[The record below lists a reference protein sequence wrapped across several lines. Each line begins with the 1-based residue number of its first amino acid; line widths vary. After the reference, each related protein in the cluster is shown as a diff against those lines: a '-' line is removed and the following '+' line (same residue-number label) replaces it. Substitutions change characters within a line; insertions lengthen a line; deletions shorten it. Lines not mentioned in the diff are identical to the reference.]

1 MKRRFKRTWFFD
13 QVLFSLFYAII
24 EGMITIFHSD
34 KLTRQPFFQD
44 LINYLDQHDHVI
56 LREIKKAFPNVTG
69 IDKAI
74 ESYVQAGYIRR
85 ENKRYGINLPLVSSD
100 QQLALDTML
109 FVNTCSAMY
118 ENILAVVFE
127 TQLTNQTNH
136 VMIKEKTNITR
147 DDLTL
152 ANYFYRLKRG
162 EKPSAEQMDLY
173 DLLGDVNQ
181 EYALKYMTTFLLK
194 FTRKDLVMQKRPD
207 IFVEALVTLGY
218 LKQVEPTTY
227 QLLMTLDKES
237 LTFIAP

>member
-1 MKRRFKRTWFFD
+1 
-13 QVLFSLFYAII
+13 
-24 EGMITIFHSD
+24 MITVFHSD

-109 FVNTCSAMY
+109 FVDTCSAMY

-127 TQLTNQTNH
+127 TQLTNQTNR

-194 FTRKDLVMQKRPD
+194 FTRKDFVMQKCPD

>member
-1 MKRRFKRTWFFD
+1 
-13 QVLFSLFYAII
+13 
-24 EGMITIFHSD
+24 MITVFHSD
-34 KLTRQPFFQD
+34 KATIQSFLHD
-44 LINYLDQHDHVI
+44 LIIYTYQHEHGL
-56 LREIKKAFPNVTG
+56 LRLIIKASPNVAG
-69 IDKAI
+69 LHKAM

-109 FVNTCSAMY
+109 FVDTCSAMY

-127 TQLTNQTNH
+127 TQLTNQTNR

-181 EYALKYMTTFLLK
+181 GYALK
-194 FTRKDLVMQKRPD
+194 
-207 IFVEALVTLGY
+207 
-218 LKQVEPTTY
+218 
-227 QLLMTLDKES
+227 
-237 LTFIAP
+237 

>member
-1 MKRRFKRTWFFD
+1 
-13 QVLFSLFYAII
+13 
-24 EGMITIFHSD
+24 MITVFHSD
-34 KLTRQPFFQD
+34 KLTRQPFFQN

-109 FVNTCSAMY
+109 FVDTCSAMY

>member
-1 MKRRFKRTWFFD
+1 
-13 QVLFSLFYAII
+13 
-24 EGMITIFHSD
+24 MITIFHSD

-100 QQLALDTML
+100 QQLALDTMF
-109 FVNTCSAMY
+109 FVDTCSAMY

>member
-1 MKRRFKRTWFFD
+1 
-13 QVLFSLFYAII
+13 
-24 EGMITIFHSD
+24 MITVFHSD

-109 FVNTCSAMY
+109 FVDTCSAMY

-162 EKPSAEQMDLY
+162 EKPSAEQLDLY

-227 QLLMTLDKES
+227 QLLMALDKES

>member
-1 MKRRFKRTWFFD
+1 
-13 QVLFSLFYAII
+13 
-24 EGMITIFHSD
+24 MITIFHSE

-109 FVNTCSAMY
+109 FVDTCSAMY

>member
-1 MKRRFKRTWFFD
+1 
-13 QVLFSLFYAII
+13 
-24 EGMITIFHSD
+24 MITIFHSD

-85 ENKRYGINLPLVSSD
+85 ENKCYGINLPLVSSD
-100 QQLALDTML
+100 QQLVLDTML
-109 FVNTCSAMY
+109 FVDTCSAMY

>member
-1 MKRRFKRTWFFD
+1 
-13 QVLFSLFYAII
+13 
-24 EGMITIFHSD
+24 MITIFHSD

-109 FVNTCSAMY
+109 FVDTCSAMY

-162 EKPSAEQMDLY
+162 EKLSAEQMDLY

>member
-1 MKRRFKRTWFFD
+1 M
-13 QVLFSLFYAII
+13 
-24 EGMITIFHSD
+24 
-34 KLTRQPFFQD
+34 
-44 LINYLDQHDHVI
+44 
-56 LREIKKAFPNVTG
+56 TG

-74 ESYVQAGYIRR
+74 ESYVQAGYICR

-109 FVNTCSAMY
+109 FVDTCSAMY

-127 TQLTNQTNH
+127 THLTNQTNH

-173 DLLGDVNQ
+173 DLLG
-181 EYALKYMTTFLLK
+181 M
-194 FTRKDLVMQKRPD
+194 
-207 IFVEALVTLGY
+207 
-218 LKQVEPTTY
+218 
-227 QLLMTLDKES
+227 
-237 LTFIAP
+237 

>member
-1 MKRRFKRTWFFD
+1 
-13 QVLFSLFYAII
+13 
-24 EGMITIFHSD
+24 MITVFHSD

-109 FVNTCSAMY
+109 FVDTCSAMY

-162 EKPSAEQMDLY
+162 EKPSAEQLDLY

-194 FTRKDLVMQKRPD
+194 FTRKDLMMQKRPD

>member
-1 MKRRFKRTWFFD
+1 
-13 QVLFSLFYAII
+13 
-24 EGMITIFHSD
+24 MITVFHSD
-34 KLTRQPFFQD
+34 KFTRQPFFQD

-109 FVNTCSAMY
+109 FVDTCSAMY

-227 QLLMTLDKES
+227 QLLMSLDKES

>member
-1 MKRRFKRTWFFD
+1 
-13 QVLFSLFYAII
+13 
-24 EGMITIFHSD
+24 MITIFHSD

-109 FVNTCSAMY
+109 FVDTCSAMY

-147 DDLTL
+147 SQLTL

-181 EYALKYMTTFLLK
+181 EYALKYMTTFLRK

-207 IFVEALVTLGY
+207 IFVEALVTLGC

>member
-1 MKRRFKRTWFFD
+1 
-13 QVLFSLFYAII
+13 
-24 EGMITIFHSD
+24 MITVFHSD

-109 FVNTCSAMY
+109 FVDTCSAMY

-162 EKPSAEQMDLY
+162 EKPSAKQMDLY

>member
-1 MKRRFKRTWFFD
+1 
-13 QVLFSLFYAII
+13 
-24 EGMITIFHSD
+24 MITIFHSD

-44 LINYLDQHDHVI
+44 LINYLDQHDYVI
-56 LREIKKAFPNVTG
+56 LREIKKAFPNVRG

-109 FVNTCSAMY
+109 FVDTCSAMY

>member
-1 MKRRFKRTWFFD
+1 
-13 QVLFSLFYAII
+13 
-24 EGMITIFHSD
+24 MITVFHSD

-44 LINYLDQHDHVI
+44 LINYLDQHNHVI

-109 FVNTCSAMY
+109 FVDTCSAMY

-227 QLLMTLDKES
+227 QLLMSLDKES

>member
-1 MKRRFKRTWFFD
+1 
-13 QVLFSLFYAII
+13 
-24 EGMITIFHSD
+24 MITVFHSD

-109 FVNTCSAMY
+109 FVDTCSAMY

-136 VMIKEKTNITR
+136 VMIKEKANITR

>member
-1 MKRRFKRTWFFD
+1 
-13 QVLFSLFYAII
+13 
-24 EGMITIFHSD
+24 MITIFHSD

-109 FVNTCSAMY
+109 FVDTCSAMY

-147 DDLTL
+147 SQLTL

-162 EKPSAEQMDLY
+162 EKPSAEQIDLY

-181 EYALKYMTTFLLK
+181 KYALKYMTTFLLK

>member
-1 MKRRFKRTWFFD
+1 
-13 QVLFSLFYAII
+13 
-24 EGMITIFHSD
+24 MITIFHSD

-44 LINYLDQHDHVI
+44 LINYLDQHDYVI

-109 FVNTCSAMY
+109 FVDTCSAMY

-162 EKPSAEQMDLY
+162 EKPSADQMDLY

>member
-1 MKRRFKRTWFFD
+1 MKGRFKRTWSKN

-85 ENKRYGINLPLVSSD
+85 ENKHYGINLPLVSSD

-109 FVNTCSAMY
+109 FVDTCSAMY

-147 DDLTL
+147 SQLTL

>member
-1 MKRRFKRTWFFD
+1 
-13 QVLFSLFYAII
+13 
-24 EGMITIFHSD
+24 MITVFHSD

-44 LINYLDQHDHVI
+44 LINYLDQHDYVI

-109 FVNTCSAMY
+109 FVDTCSAMY

>member
-1 MKRRFKRTWFFD
+1 
-13 QVLFSLFYAII
+13 
-24 EGMITIFHSD
+24 MITIFHSD

-109 FVNTCSAMY
+109 FVDTCSAMY

-162 EKPSAEQMDLY
+162 EKLSAEQMDLY
-173 DLLGDVNQ
+173 DLLGNVNQ

>member
-1 MKRRFKRTWFFD
+1 
-13 QVLFSLFYAII
+13 
-24 EGMITIFHSD
+24 MITVFHSD

-109 FVNTCSAMY
+109 FVDTCSAMY

-127 TQLTNQTNH
+127 TQLTNQTNR

-194 FTRKDLVMQKRPD
+194 FTRKDFVMKKRPD

>member
-1 MKRRFKRTWFFD
+1 
-13 QVLFSLFYAII
+13 
-24 EGMITIFHSD
+24 MITVFHSD

-109 FVNTCSAMY
+109 FVDTCSAMY

-152 ANYFYRLKRG
+152 ANYFYHLKRG

>member
-1 MKRRFKRTWFFD
+1 
-13 QVLFSLFYAII
+13 
-24 EGMITIFHSD
+24 MITIFHSD

-100 QQLALDTML
+100 QQLALDTMF
-109 FVNTCSAMY
+109 FVDTCSAMY

-147 DDLTL
+147 SQLTL

-194 FTRKDLVMQKRPD
+194 FMRKDLVMQKRPD

>member
-1 MKRRFKRTWFFD
+1 
-13 QVLFSLFYAII
+13 
-24 EGMITIFHSD
+24 MITVFHSD

-109 FVNTCSAMY
+109 FVDTCSAMY

-162 EKPSAEQMDLY
+162 EKPSAEQLDLY

-237 LTFIAP
+237 LTLIAP

>member
-1 MKRRFKRTWFFD
+1 
-13 QVLFSLFYAII
+13 
-24 EGMITIFHSD
+24 MITVFHSD

-74 ESYVQAGYIRR
+74 ESYVKAGYIRR

-109 FVNTCSAMY
+109 FVDTCSAMY

>member
-1 MKRRFKRTWFFD
+1 
-13 QVLFSLFYAII
+13 
-24 EGMITIFHSD
+24 MITIFHSD

-44 LINYLDQHDHVI
+44 LINYLDQHDYVI

-109 FVNTCSAMY
+109 FVDTCSAMY

-162 EKPSAEQMDLY
+162 EKPSADQMDLY

-218 LKQVEPTTY
+218 LKQVEPTIII
-227 QLLMTLDKES
+227 D
-237 LTFIAP
+237 

>member
-1 MKRRFKRTWFFD
+1 
-13 QVLFSLFYAII
+13 
-24 EGMITIFHSD
+24 MITIFHSD

-44 LINYLDQHDHVI
+44 LINYLDQHDYVI

-109 FVNTCSAMY
+109 FVDTCSAMY

>member
-1 MKRRFKRTWFFD
+1 
-13 QVLFSLFYAII
+13 
-24 EGMITIFHSD
+24 MITVFHSD

-109 FVNTCSAMY
+109 FVDTCSAMY

-162 EKPSAEQMDLY
+162 EKPSAEQLDLY

-227 QLLMTLDKES
+227 QLLMTLD
-237 LTFIAP
+237 IA

>member
-1 MKRRFKRTWFFD
+1 
-13 QVLFSLFYAII
+13 
-24 EGMITIFHSD
+24 MITVFHSD

-109 FVNTCSAMY
+109 FVDTCSAMY

-147 DDLTL
+147 DDLIL

-227 QLLMTLDKES
+227 QLLMSLDKES

>member
-1 MKRRFKRTWFFD
+1 
-13 QVLFSLFYAII
+13 
-24 EGMITIFHSD
+24 MITIFHSD

-109 FVNTCSAMY
+109 FVDTCSAMY

-181 EYALKYMTTFLLK
+181 EYALKYMTTFLIK

>member
-1 MKRRFKRTWFFD
+1 
-13 QVLFSLFYAII
+13 
-24 EGMITIFHSD
+24 MITIFHSD

-109 FVNTCSAMY
+109 FVDTCSAMY

-147 DDLTL
+147 SQLTL

-162 EKPSAEQMDLY
+162 EKPSAEQIDLY

-227 QLLMTLDKES
+227 QLLTTLDKES

>member
-1 MKRRFKRTWFFD
+1 
-13 QVLFSLFYAII
+13 
-24 EGMITIFHSD
+24 MITIFHSD

-109 FVNTCSAMY
+109 FVDTCSAMY

-162 EKPSAEQMDLY
+162 EKPSTEQMDLY

>member
-1 MKRRFKRTWFFD
+1 
-13 QVLFSLFYAII
+13 
-24 EGMITIFHSD
+24 MITIFHSD

-85 ENKRYGINLPLVSSD
+85 ENKCYGINLPLVSSD

-109 FVNTCSAMY
+109 FVDTCSAMY

-147 DDLTL
+147 SQLTL

-162 EKPSAEQMDLY
+162 EKPSAEQIDLY

>member
-1 MKRRFKRTWFFD
+1 
-13 QVLFSLFYAII
+13 
-24 EGMITIFHSD
+24 MITVFHSD

-109 FVNTCSAMY
+109 FVDTCSAMY

-136 VMIKEKTNITR
+136 VMIKEKTNIMR

-162 EKPSAEQMDLY
+162 EKPSAEQLDLY

-194 FTRKDLVMQKRPD
+194 FMRKDLVMQKRPD

>member
-1 MKRRFKRTWFFD
+1 
-13 QVLFSLFYAII
+13 
-24 EGMITIFHSD
+24 MITVFHSD

-109 FVNTCSAMY
+109 FVDTCSAMY

-194 FTRKDLVMQKRPD
+194 FTRKDLVMQKCPD

>member
-1 MKRRFKRTWFFD
+1 
-13 QVLFSLFYAII
+13 
-24 EGMITIFHSD
+24 MITIFHSD

-74 ESYVQAGYIRR
+74 ESYVRAGYICR

-109 FVNTCSAMY
+109 FVDTCSAMY

-127 TQLTNQTNH
+127 THLTNQTNH

>member
-1 MKRRFKRTWFFD
+1 
-13 QVLFSLFYAII
+13 
-24 EGMITIFHSD
+24 MITVFYSD

-109 FVNTCSAMY
+109 FVDTCSAMY

-227 QLLMTLDKES
+227 QLLMSLDKES

>member
-1 MKRRFKRTWFFD
+1 
-13 QVLFSLFYAII
+13 
-24 EGMITIFHSD
+24 MITVFHSD

-109 FVNTCSAMY
+109 FVDTCSAMY

-162 EKPSAEQMDLY
+162 EQPSAEQMDLY